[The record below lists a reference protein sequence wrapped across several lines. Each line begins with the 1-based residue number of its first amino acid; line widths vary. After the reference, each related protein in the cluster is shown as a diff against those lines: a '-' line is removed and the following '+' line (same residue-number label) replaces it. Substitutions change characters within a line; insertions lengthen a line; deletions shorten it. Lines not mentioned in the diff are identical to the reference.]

1 MHEKLVKLGGEINS
15 VCEDKFEA
23 CVLRRSYIEFHIG
36 CQKGNYSYTENL
48 EECLIQQERWK
59 NIRIKRKTKTK
70 KEHMA
75 CYKKSIRALVLRD
88 QSPHR

>member
-23 CVLRRSYIEFHIG
+23 CVLRRSWYIEFHIG

-48 EECLIQQERWK
+48 EGCLIQQEERRK
-59 NIRIKRKTKTK
+59 N
-70 KEHMA
+70 
-75 CYKKSIRALVLRD
+75 S
-88 QSPHR
+88 